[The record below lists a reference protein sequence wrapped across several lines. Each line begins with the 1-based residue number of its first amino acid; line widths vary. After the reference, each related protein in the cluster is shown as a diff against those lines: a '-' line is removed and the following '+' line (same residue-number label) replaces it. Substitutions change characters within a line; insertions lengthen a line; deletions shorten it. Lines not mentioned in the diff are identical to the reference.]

1 MLTVIIFS
9 IAGELVAGA
18 PVIPGVK
25 ILLSLFS
32 PFAFNNIINII
43 AEAENLKIDL
53 DYAHSSGMYCF
64 TEYRS

>member
-1 MLTVIIFS
+1 MLAVIIFS

-18 PVIPGVK
+18 EVIPGVK

-43 AEAENLKIDL
+43 AEAENLRITID
-53 DYAHSSGMYCF
+53 Y
-64 TEYRS
+64 EYSASKDRNIFVH